1 MISEVDIRDMKEIVE
16 RIDDEAIHNG
26 KASPFSDVEY
36 FKIMGMMDA
45 LLEERRS
52 KVARLFLPLTKW
64 I

>member
-36 FKIMGMMDA
+36 FKIMGMMED
-45 LLEERRS
+45 LLEDRRS
-52 KVARLFLPLTKW
+52 KLSRLFIPLTKL